1 LPLALATSV
10 ALIMRVFDNE
20 TFVRLAQLIVETD
33 ADARAF

>member
-10 ALIMRVFDNE
+10 ALIMRVFGNE
-20 TFVRLAQLIVETD
+20 TLVRLAQLIVETD